1 MKKINPK
8 YLLTLP
14 GEIDLSPSLSI
25 NLDGSN
31 NFDDSPE
38 LYFEDMIS
46 LIDFVDQLGNDN
58 SVIKKNL
65 DDMYFKDLDIAKE
78 RLEDKSS
85 TILNL
90 YFNMFDKDYI
100 NQDDWNIFSSIFNLN
115 NLRKESKY
123 VFHSKI
129 HNN

>member
-115 NLRKESKY
+115 KLRKESKY